1 MEGGNLISEGGFGC
15 VYHPALNCSGKESNN
30 NLFVSKIQKYNKS
43 AANEI
48 RISNILKNINGYKN
62 YFALIVNNCNIDVGK
77 INKTNRNECNLLKKK
92 SENKF
97 ILMKLHYIE
106 GDIFINYLVNNKNN
120 NENINNIINNYNHLL
135 NSLNMLIEKKIVH
148 FDIKNENILFNIKNK
163 MPIIIDFGISI
174 NVNSFKYKSLKDF
187 FYIYAPQYYVWPL
200 EVHYLCYILNENN
213 EPETNEL
220 YHIVNSFVDNIH
232 VLKMFSPKFIENFK
246 KICVY
251 QLIKY
256 NNISYKKRIS
266 LILDFWKTWDNYSLS
281 IVYLKYIQYIFGST
295 FYENDF
301 VVFFSKLLL
310 KNIHPNPSKRY
321 TIFDTIQK
329 FNKFLNNIN
338 FSKLLMY
345 TDIISIFSLNKNEK
359 ILKSNNIKKNL
370 TKKIY
375 SEYND

>member
-1 MEGGNLISEGGFGC
+1 
-15 VYHPALNCSGKESNN
+15 
-30 NLFVSKIQKYNKS
+30 
-43 AANEI
+43 
-48 RISNILKNINGYKN
+48 
-62 YFALIVNNCNIDVGK
+62 
-77 INKTNRNECNLLKKK
+77 
-92 SENKF
+92 
-97 ILMKLHYIE
+97 
-106 GDIFINYLVNNKNN
+106 
-120 NENINNIINNYNHLL
+120 
-135 NSLNMLIEKKIVH
+135 
-148 FDIKNENILFNIKNK
+148 

-310 KNIHPNPSKRY
+310 KNIHP
-321 TIFDTIQK
+321 IQAK
-329 FNKFLNNIN
+329 DILFLTQYKNLIN
-338 FSKLLMY
+338 F
-345 TDIISIFSLNKNEK
+345 
-359 ILKSNNIKKNL
+359 
-370 TKKIY
+370 
-375 SEYND
+375 